1 MEKMTDKEL
10 EQLKKLQAKQKRIQR
25 EQDAFKKQVLEN
37 RVEVLHILG
46 ADKVM
51 EPYYENKL
59 KELSGKYGMTIN
71 TFFEIFEDNF
81 IVTSITKWF
90 EDIKAQRR
98 NNVQT
103 NNSTETE

>member
-37 RVEVLHILG
+37 KEQVLKWLG
-46 ADKVM
+46 ADKAL

-59 KELSGKYGMTIN
+59 TELADKYGMTIN
-71 TFFEIFEDNF
+71 TFFEIFGENF
-81 IVTSITKWF
+81 VVNGITQWF
-90 EDIKAQRR
+90 ENLKAQGR

-103 NNSTETE
+103 DNNTETE